1 MLPLEIGAKL
11 AKKAEGK
18 GPDKM
23 KTILSDSIEKD
34 LKSTYPIKIPLLTAS
49 L

>member
-1 MLPLEIGAKL
+1 MLSLEIRAKL
-11 AKKAEGK
+11 ATKAEGK
-18 GPDKM
+18 VPDKM
-23 KTILSDSIEKD
+23 RRILNDSIEKD